1 MINNLH
7 PVSLCVYFLS
17 VLTIVMFIQNPIFT
31 IFSITCSILLYLCL
45 NDFKIDKKAMTW
57 NISLF
62 ILISIT
68 NPLFSHNG
76 ISVLFYLN
84 NNAITLEAILYG
96 VNMALTLLSVL
107 YWFKCINIILT
118 QDKILFLF
126 SKFSPKL
133 ALIISNSLRFIPLL
147 KEHTIK
153 VKNAQKTMGIYNDD
167 NYLNRLKSTLRTFSS
182 VTDYGFENAIEM
194 GMSMDARGYGIKGRT
209 YYSNYKF
216 TLNDISLTLLTIIL
230 DIIILLAKKNQFIN
244 FNFYPTIKISN
255 INTQA
260 IISYLS
266 FIILVFIP
274 TIIVI
279 KENLKWKYYES
290 KI

>member
-45 NDFKIDKKAMTW
+45 NDFKIDKKAMIW

-76 ISVLFYLN
+76 ISVLFYIN

-96 VNMALTLLSVL
+96 INMALTLLSVL

-244 FNFYPTIKISN
+244 FNFYPEIKISN

-260 IISYLS
+260 IIGYLS